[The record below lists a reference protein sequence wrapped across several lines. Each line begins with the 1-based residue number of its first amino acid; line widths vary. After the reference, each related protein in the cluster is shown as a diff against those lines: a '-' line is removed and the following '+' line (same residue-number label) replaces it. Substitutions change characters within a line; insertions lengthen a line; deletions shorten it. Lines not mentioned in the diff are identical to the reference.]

1 MLAALRSRSLTP
13 RNEYLTYSASVQAG
27 AVGDMDFTL
36 QDFRDY
42 IERLRK
48 SDLRGD
54 ETYKKR
60 MPCNGVTADD
70 YHPNAI
76 G

>member
-1 MLAALRSRSLTP
+1 
-13 RNEYLTYSASVQAG
+13 
-27 AVGDMDFTL
+27 MDFTL

-70 YHPNAI
+70 YQPNAI
-76 G
+76 GWRAPTGTLIIPLLLIFD